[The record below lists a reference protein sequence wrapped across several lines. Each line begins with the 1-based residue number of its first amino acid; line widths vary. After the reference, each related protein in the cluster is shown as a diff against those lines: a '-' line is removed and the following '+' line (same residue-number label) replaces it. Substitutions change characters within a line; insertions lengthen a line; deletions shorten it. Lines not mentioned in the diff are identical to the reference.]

1 MSARAKDY
9 LVIVR
14 LVRSSTGQDRYMAH
28 VSAGSVAEARRL
40 ALKECAEAGLRVRD
54 ILAAGLV

>member
-1 MSARAKDY
+1 MSARTY

-14 LVRSSTGQDRYMAH
+14 LVQQPSGQERKSVH
-28 VSAGSVAEARRL
+28 VVAGSVAEARRL

-54 ILAAGLV
+54 ILSAGLI

>member
-1 MSARAKDY
+1 MSAKNY

-14 LVRSSTGQDRYMAH
+14 LIQQPTGQERKSVH
-28 VSAGSVAEARRL
+28 VVAGSVGEARRL